1 MALATVSISIKD
13 DLLQEIDEL
22 AMYEAST
29 RSELF
34 NRAAEIYVERKAGS
48 ENNAVKFP
56 NRTSL
61 NEILKLRGKYAGYIS
76 VEKFL
81 EQKRKDIELE

>member
-34 NRAAEIYVERKAGS
+34 NRAAEIYMERKTVS
-48 ENNAVKFP
+48 ENNVVKSR

-61 NEILKLRGKYAGYIS
+61 NDILKLRGKYAGYIS